1 MDYKSPMTCPTTPT
15 TNKPRIITIG
25 ETFFLSNHIQNNVNP
40 NAAKPGI
47 NWSKL
52 SCNVVTFSGERAK
65 PLLTCSNALLIPSP
79 PEGNLS
85 HSM

>member
-52 SCNVVTFSGERAK
+52 LPFQEKG
-65 PLLTCSNALLIPSP
+65 
-79 PEGNLS
+79 LS
-85 HSM
+85 HY